1 MKQELF
7 RPNWKQAAILV
18 ALVAGSIAY
27 AAALRYLA
35 IEKSAVAL
43 ACDAG
48 ASGWL
53 CSGRKVVLAF
63 SQTSAFGLIALG
75 AAALNLMRPSIVLSA
90 VALVAA
96 SFGLVLYNTATSAVA
111 VGLLTLGLARP
122 VPEPE

>member
-1 MKQELF
+1 MKRDLF
-7 RPNWKQAAILV
+7 RPSWRAAGVL
-18 ALVAGSIAY
+18 ACLVAGAIAY

-35 IEKSAVAL
+35 IEKSSVAL

-53 CSGRKVVLAF
+53 CAGRRVVLAF
-63 SQTSAFGLIALG
+63 SQSSAFGLIALG
-75 AAALNLMRPSIVLSA
+75 AAVLNLIRPSIVLT
-90 VALVAA
+90 ALALLSA

-111 VGLLTLGLARP
+111 VGLLCLSLARP